1 MKVVLQVVKEA
12 SVSIDNNV
20 YNKINNGYLLL
31 VGIGKED
38 DENKIMEMA
47 NKISKLRV
55 FKDANGKTNLDI
67 HTICGEIL
75 SISQFTLYAN
85 TKGSNRP
92 DFIMA
97 ADKEKAIKLYELFN
111 KELKN
116 KEIIVKEGIFGA
128 DMEVKLTNDGPF
140 TLFLEN

>member
-12 SVSIDNNV
+12 SVSIDNSI

-38 DENKIMEMA
+38 SEKEIIEMA

-55 FKDANGKTNLDI
+55 FKDINGKTNLDI
-67 HTICGEIL
+67 HTTCGEIL

-111 KELKN
+111 NELKN
-116 KEIIVKEGIFGA
+116 KEITVKEGIFGA
-128 DMEVKLTNDGPF
+128 DMEVKLINDGPF

>member
-12 SVSIDNNV
+12 SVSIDNSI

-38 DENKIMEMA
+38 SEKEVIEMA

-55 FKDANGKTNLDI
+55 FKDINGKTNLDI
-67 HTICGEIL
+67 HTTCGEIL

-111 KELKN
+111 NELKN
-116 KEIIVKEGIFGA
+116 KEITVKEGIFGA
-128 DMEVKLTNDGPF
+128 DMEVKLINDGPF